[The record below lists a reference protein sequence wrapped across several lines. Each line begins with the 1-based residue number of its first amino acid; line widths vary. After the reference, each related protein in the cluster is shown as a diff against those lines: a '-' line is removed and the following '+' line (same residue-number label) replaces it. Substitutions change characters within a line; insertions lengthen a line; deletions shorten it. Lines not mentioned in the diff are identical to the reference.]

1 MIYIIRAKC
10 QLYSLLIFG
19 SIIQNT
25 LCFILKIQKQIYI
38 HNKNENIEVFMSK
51 LEYNEHYFG
60 TANPHIYGN
69 DELREPQIQGYYKV
83 YEHFIVRNKKNT
95 HAIVVLPTGVG
106 KTGLMGLLPF
116 HICEGRALII
126 TPQLTI
132 KDTVVDSLDPE
143 NPESFWYKRKIFDR
157 IDETPTL
164 VEFSGGMKNEILDV
178 ANIVVLNIHKLQ
190 ARLTKSPLNY
200 LPKDY
205 FDMIIIDEAHHST
218 ANTWV
223 ETINHFDKAKI
234 VKLTGTPIRTDG
246 VELAGELVYKYKLS
260 QAMAK
265 GYVKSLRNIEY
276 IPEQLLLTIDK
287 DETKQYTVEQ
297 LLELGLRDED
307 WIRRSVA
314 FSKECSESVVKESIK
329 LLENKRR
336 DTSKVPH
343 KIIAVACS
351 IDHAEEI
358 KQLYI
363 ENGYRAEVIHSKQMP
378 EKQDETKQNIENHRL
393 DVIIHV
399 AMLGEGY
406 DHPYLSIAAIFRPF
420 RSELP
425 YEQFIGRVL
434 RVIPEE
440 EVEKTDDN
448 IADIVSHHNLQL
460 ADLWEKYKVE
470 LQESEVIKHLQ
481 EENFLDDSGN
491 PSEGNSSGTS
501 ADIIPLGLAKEQ
513 GTGTLTTDTY
523 LNTELIK
530 KQKEEEKRQKESIDK
545 LQELLHIDYEQALAI
560 YNQTRTKDTAL
571 FKRPDL
577 YFANR
582 KKSLDDQIREILVPQ
597 LITRFHIN
605 QSEKNLA
612 NCRLFHGKYAWIKT
626 KASDNGA
633 MLAMYFNTYLRNTVG
648 KKREE
653 WKVTDFDIAF
663 EKLMIA
669 EEFVEKVLSEYLHL
683 DNDV

>member
-1 MIYIIRAKC
+1 MIYIFRAKC

-116 HICEGRALII
+116 HICEGRSLII

-164 VEFSGGMKNEILDV
+164 VEFSGGMKNEILDA

-190 ARLTKSPLNY
+190 TRLTKSPLNY

-406 DHPYLSIAAIFRPF
+406 DYPYLSIAAIFRPF

-530 KQKEEEKRQKESIDK
+530 KQKEEEKKQKESIDK

-683 DNDV
+683 DNDD

>member
-530 KQKEEEKRQKESIDK
+530 KQKEEEKKQKESIDK

>member
-1 MIYIIRAKC
+1 MAK
-10 QLYSLLIFG
+10 LE
-19 SIIQNT
+19 
-25 LCFILKIQKQIYI
+25 
-38 HNKNENIEVFMSK
+38 HNK
-51 LEYNEHYFG
+51 HYFE
-60 TANPHIYGN
+60 TTNPHIYGN
-69 DELREPQIQGYYKV
+69 GELREPQIQGYYKV

-164 VEFSGGMKNEILDV
+164 VEFSGGMKNEILDA

-276 IPEQLLLTIDK
+276 IPEQLFLTIDK
-287 DETKQYTVEQ
+287 DETKQYTVAQ

-351 IDHAEEI
+351 IDHAEKI

-363 ENGYRAEVIHSKQMP
+363 EKGYRAEVIHSKQMP
-378 EKQDETKQNIENHRL
+378 EKQDEIKQDIENHRL

-434 RVIPEE
+434 RVIPDE

-448 IADIVSHHNLQL
+448 IADVVSHHNLQL
-460 ADLWEKYKVE
+460 ADLWEKYKIE

-481 EENFLDDSGN
+481 EENILDDRCE
-491 PSEGNSSGTS
+491 PSEGNSSGAG

-513 GTGTLTTDTY
+513 GTGSLTTDTY

-597 LITRFHIN
+597 LIIRFHIN
-605 QSEKNLA
+605 QSGKDLA
-612 NCRLFHGKYAWIKT
+612 NCRLFNGKYAWIKT

-633 MLAMYFNTYLRNTVG
+633 MLAMYFNTYLRNTIG

-653 WKVTDFDIAF
+653 WKVTDFDVAF
-663 EKLMIA
+663 EKLTIA

-683 DNDV
+683 DNAEF

>member
-440 EVEKTDDN
+440 KVEKTDDN

>member
-1 MIYIIRAKC
+1 MIYIFRAKC

-19 SIIQNT
+19 NIIQNI

-116 HICEGRALII
+116 HICEGRSLII

-164 VEFSGGMKNEILDV
+164 VEFSGGMKNEILDA

-440 EVEKTDDN
+440 EAEKTDDN

-530 KQKEEEKRQKESIDK
+530 KQKEEEKKQKESIDK

-683 DNDV
+683 DNDD

>member
-1 MIYIIRAKC
+1 MVK
-10 QLYSLLIFG
+10 
-19 SIIQNT
+19 
-25 LCFILKIQKQIYI
+25 LKY
-38 HNKNENIEVFMSK
+38 NK
-51 LEYNEHYFG
+51 YYFE
-60 TANPHIYGN
+60 TTDPHIYGN
-69 DELREPQIQGYYKV
+69 NELREPQIQGYYKV
-83 YEHFIVRNKKNT
+83 YEHFVVRNKKNT

-132 KDTVVDSLDPE
+132 KDAVVDSLDPE

-157 IDETPTL
+157 VDEMPAL
-164 VEFSGGMKNEILDV
+164 VEFSSGMKREILDA

-190 ARLTKSPLNY
+190 SRLAKSPLNF

-246 VELAGELVYKYKLS
+246 MELAGELVYKYKLS

-276 IPEQLLLTIDK
+276 IPGKLLLTIDN
-287 DETKQYTVEQ
+287 DETKQYTVDE

-314 FSKECSESVVKESIK
+314 FSKECSDSVVKESIK

-336 DTSKVPH
+336 NTSKVPH

-351 IDHAEEI
+351 IEHAEQI

-363 ENGYRAEVIHSKQMP
+363 EKGYRAEVIHSKQMP
-378 EKQDETKQNIENHRL
+378 EKQDEIKQDIENHRL
-393 DVIIHV
+393 DIIIHV

-434 RVIPEE
+434 RAIPEKE
-440 EVEKTDDN
+440 IEKPDDN
-448 IADIVSHHNLQL
+448 IADVVSHHNLQL
-460 ADLWEKYKVE
+460 AELWEKYKIE
-470 LQESEVIKHLQ
+470 LQESEIIRHLQ
-481 EENFLDDSGN
+481 KENFLDYNQESYDKN
-491 PSEGNSSGTS
+491 VSETDT
-501 ADIIPLGLAKEQ
+501 DIIPLGFAKEQ
-513 GTGTLTTDTY
+513 GTGTLTTDIY
-523 LNTELIK
+523 LTTELIK
-530 KQKEEEKRQKESIDK
+530 KQKEEEKKQKESIDK
-545 LQELLHIDYEQALAI
+545 LQEILHIDYEQALAI
-560 YNQTRTKDTAL
+560 YNQTRTKDTAS

-582 KKSLDDQIREILVPQ
+582 KKNLDDQIREILVPQ
-597 LITRFHIN
+597 LITRFHIE
-605 QSEKNLA
+605 QSKKNLA
-612 NCRLFHGKYAWIKT
+612 NCRLFSGKYAWIKN
-626 KASDNGA
+626 KAADNGA
-633 MLAMYFNTYLRNTVG
+633 MLAMYFNTYLRNEIG

-663 EKLMIA
+663 EKLTIA
-669 EEFVEKVLSEYLHL
+669 EEFVGKVLNEYLQSN
-683 DNDV
+683 NDEY

>member
-1 MIYIIRAKC
+1 MAK
-10 QLYSLLIFG
+10 
-19 SIIQNT
+19 
-25 LCFILKIQKQIYI
+25 
-38 HNKNENIEVFMSK
+38 V
-51 LEYNEHYFG
+51 EYDEHYFE
-60 TANPHIYGN
+60 TANPFIYN
-69 DELREPQIQGYYKV
+69 NSALREPQIQGYYKV
-83 YEHFIVRNKKNT
+83 YEHFAVRKKRT

-106 KTGLMGLLPF
+106 KTGLIGLLPF
-116 HICEGRALII
+116 HNCEGRALII

-132 KDTVVDSLDPE
+132 KDTIVDSLNPD
-143 NPESFWYKRKIFDR
+143 NPESFWYKRKIFKR
-157 IDETPTL
+157 VDETPNL
-164 VEFSGGMKNEILDV
+164 VEFEKGVNREILDS
-178 ANIVVLNIHKLQ
+178 ASIVVLNIHKLQ
-190 ARLTKSPLNY
+190 VRLDSSPLNY

-223 ETINHFDKAKI
+223 ETINHFDKAKV

-276 IPEQLLLTIDK
+276 IPEKLFLTVDK
-287 DETKQYTVEQ
+287 DESKKYTVDE

-329 LLENKRR
+329 LLEVKRGN
-336 DTSKVPH
+336 SSAVPH

-351 IDHAEEI
+351 INHAEQI
-358 KQLYI
+358 KQMYV
-363 ENGYRAEVIHSKQMP
+363 EKGYRAEVIHSRQTL
-378 EKQDETKQNIENHRL
+378 EKQNEIKQDIENHRL

-406 DHPYLSIAAIFRPF
+406 DHLYLSVAAIFRPF
-420 RSELP
+420 RNELP

-434 RVIPEE
+434 RVIPEKE
-440 EVEKTDDN
+440 AEKADDN

-460 ADLWEKYKVE
+460 AELWKKYKIE

-481 EENFLDDSGN
+481 DENLLDGRNSASDGS
-491 PSEGNSSGTS
+491 SSGTDKLS
-501 ADIIPLGLAKEQ
+501 LGLAEEQ
-513 GTGTLTTDTY
+513 GTGTLTIDPY

-530 KQKEEEKRQKESIDK
+530 KQKEEEQRQKESIEK
-545 LQELLHIDYEQALAI
+545 LQELLHIDYEQALSI
-560 YNQTRTKDTAL
+560 YNQTRTKDTAA

-582 KKSLDDQIREILVPQ
+582 KNSLDEQIREIIIPQ
-597 LITRFHIN
+597 LITRFHID
-605 QSEKNLA
+605 QFKKDLSD
-612 NCRLFHGKYAWIKT
+612 CRLFRGKYSWIKN
-626 KASDNGA
+626 KASNNGA
-633 MLAMYFNTYLRNTVG
+633 MLGMYFNTYLKNEIGINR
-648 KKREE
+648 KD
-653 WKVTDFDIAF
+653 WKVSDFDIAF
-663 EKLMIA
+663 EKLAVA
-669 EEFVEKVLSEYLHL
+669 EEFVEKVLGEYLTIE
-683 DNDV
+683 NEEY

>member
-1 MIYIIRAKC
+1 MAE
-10 QLYSLLIFG
+10 
-19 SIIQNT
+19 
-25 LCFILKIQKQIYI
+25 LK
-38 HNKNENIEVFMSK
+38 
-51 LEYNEHYFG
+51 YNEHYFE
-60 TANPHIYGN
+60 TANPHIYN
-69 DELREPQIQGYYKV
+69 NSQLREPQIQGYYKI
-83 YEHFIVRNKKNT
+83 YEHFVVRNKKET

-132 KDTVVDSLDPE
+132 KDAVVDSLDPE
-143 NPESFWYKRKIFDR
+143 NPESFWYKRKIFDK
-157 IDETPTL
+157 ISETPTL
-164 VEFSGGMKNEILDV
+164 VEYEKGIKREILDT

-190 ARLTKSPLNY
+190 ARLNSSPLNY

-246 VELAGELVYKYKLS
+246 IELAGELVYKYKLS

-265 GYVKSLRNIEY
+265 GYVKSLRNFEY
-276 IPEQLLLTIDK
+276 IPEQLLLTLDK
-287 DETKQYTVEQ
+287 DDTRTYTVEQ

-314 FSKECSESVVKESIK
+314 YSRECSESVVKESIK
-329 LLENKRR
+329 LLEQKRR
-336 DTSKVPH
+336 DGSKVPH

-351 IDHAEEI
+351 IDHAEQI
-358 KQLYI
+358 KQIYV
-363 ENGYRAEVIHSKQMP
+363 ENGYRAEVIHSRQAP
-378 EKQDETKQNIENHRL
+378 EKQMEIKQNIENHRL
-393 DVIIHV
+393 DVIVHV

-420 RSELP
+420 RNELP

-434 RVIPEE
+434 RVIPEN
-440 EVEKTDDN
+440 EVEKAEDN
-448 IADIVSHHNLQL
+448 IADVVSHRNLQL
-460 ADLWEKYKVE
+460 TSLWEKYKIE

-481 EENFLDDSGN
+481 DKNFLVDKEDDKKEML
-491 PSEGNSSGTS
+491 EGG
-501 ADIIPLGLAKEQ
+501 AEIIPLGSVKERGQ
-513 GTGTLTTDTY
+513 GALVEDIY
-523 LNTELIK
+523 LDTELLK
-530 KQKEEEKRQKESIDK
+530 KQREEEQRQKESIDK
-545 LQELLHIDYEQALAI
+545 LQELLHIDYEQALSI
-560 YNQTRTKDTAL
+560 YNQTRTQDTAA

-582 KKSLDDQIREILVPQ
+582 KKNLDDQIREILVPQ

-605 QSEKNLA
+605 QLA
-612 NCRLFHGKYAWIKT
+612 KDLENCRLFTGKYSWIKSRI
-626 KASDNGA
+626 SDNGG
-633 MLAMYFNTYLRNTVG
+633 MLAAYFNAYLKNEIG

-653 WKVTDFDIAF
+653 WNVSDYDIAF
-663 EKLMIA
+663 SKLSVA
-669 EEFVEKVLSEYLHL
+669 EEFVEKVLAEYLHL
-683 DNDV
+683 DDEEF

>member
-1 MIYIIRAKC
+1 M
-10 QLYSLLIFG
+10 
-19 SIIQNT
+19 
-25 LCFILKIQKQIYI
+25 
-38 HNKNENIEVFMSK
+38 
-51 LEYNEHYFG
+51 
-60 TANPHIYGN
+60 NP
-69 DELREPQIQGYYKV
+69 
-83 YEHFIVRNKKNT
+83 
-95 HAIVVLPTGVG
+95 
-106 KTGLMGLLPF
+106 
-116 HICEGRALII
+116 
-126 TPQLTI
+126 
-132 KDTVVDSLDPE
+132 
-143 NPESFWYKRKIFDR
+143 
-157 IDETPTL
+157 PTL
-164 VEFSGGMKNEILDV
+164 VEFSGGMKNEILDA

-351 IDHAEEI
+351 IDYAEEI

-530 KQKEEEKRQKESIDK
+530 KQKEEEKKQKESIDK

-683 DNDV
+683 DNDD

>member
-1 MIYIIRAKC
+1 MIYIFRAKC

>member
-683 DNDV
+683 DNDD

>member
-1 MIYIIRAKC
+1 MIYIFRAKC

-19 SIIQNT
+19 NIIQNI

-116 HICEGRALII
+116 HICEGRSLII

-164 VEFSGGMKNEILDV
+164 VEFSGGMKNEILDA

-530 KQKEEEKRQKESIDK
+530 KQKEEEKKQKESIDK

-683 DNDV
+683 DNDD

>member
-297 LLELGLRDED
+297 LLELGVRDED

-363 ENGYRAEVIHSKQMP
+363 ENGYRAEVIHSKQLP

>member
-1 MIYIIRAKC
+1 
-10 QLYSLLIFG
+10 
-19 SIIQNT
+19 
-25 LCFILKIQKQIYI
+25 
-38 HNKNENIEVFMSK
+38 MSK

-95 HAIVVLPTGVG
+95 HAIAVLPTGVG

-164 VEFSGGMKNEILDV
+164 VEFSGGMKNEILDA

>member
-1 MIYIIRAKC
+1 MAE
-10 QLYSLLIFG
+10 
-19 SIIQNT
+19 
-25 LCFILKIQKQIYI
+25 LK
-38 HNKNENIEVFMSK
+38 
-51 LEYNEHYFG
+51 YNEHYFE
-60 TANPHIYGN
+60 TANPHIYN
-69 DELREPQIQGYYKV
+69 NSQLREPQIQGYYKI
-83 YEHFIVRNKKNT
+83 YEHFVVRNKKET

-132 KDTVVDSLDPE
+132 KDAVVDSLDPE
-143 NPESFWYKRKIFDR
+143 NPESFWYKRKIFDK
-157 IDETPTL
+157 ISETPTL
-164 VEFSGGMKNEILDV
+164 VEYEKGIKREILNT

-190 ARLTKSPLNY
+190 ARLNSSPLNY

-246 VELAGELVYKYKLS
+246 IELAGELVYKYKLS

-265 GYVKSLRNIEY
+265 GYVKSLRNFEY
-276 IPEQLLLTIDK
+276 IPEQLLLTLDK
-287 DETKQYTVEQ
+287 DDTRTYTVEQ

-314 FSKECSESVVKESIK
+314 YSRECSESVVKESIK
-329 LLENKRR
+329 LLEQKRR
-336 DTSKVPH
+336 DGSKVPH

-351 IDHAEEI
+351 IDHAEQI
-358 KQLYI
+358 KQIYV
-363 ENGYRAEVIHSKQMP
+363 ENGYRAEVIHSRQAP
-378 EKQDETKQNIENHRL
+378 EKQMEIKQNIENHRL
-393 DVIIHV
+393 DVIVHV

-420 RSELP
+420 RNELP

-434 RVIPEE
+434 RVIPEN
-440 EVEKTDDN
+440 EVEKAEDN
-448 IADIVSHHNLQL
+448 IADVVSHRNLQL
-460 ADLWEKYKVE
+460 TSLWEKYKIE

-481 EENFLDDSGN
+481 DKNLLVDKEDAKKEML
-491 PSEGNSSGTS
+491 EGG
-501 ADIIPLGLAKEQ
+501 AEIIPLGAVKERGQ
-513 GTGTLTTDTY
+513 GALVEDIY
-523 LNTELIK
+523 LDTELLK
-530 KQKEEEKRQKESIDK
+530 KQREEEQRQKESIDK
-545 LQELLHIDYEQALAI
+545 LQELLHIDYEQALSI
-560 YNQTRTKDTAL
+560 YNQTRTQDTAA

-582 KKSLDDQIREILVPQ
+582 KKNLDDQIREILVPQ

-605 QSEKNLA
+605 QLA
-612 NCRLFHGKYAWIKT
+612 KDLENCRLFTGKYSWIKSRI
-626 KASDNGA
+626 SDNGG
-633 MLAMYFNTYLRNTVG
+633 MLAAYFNAYLKNEIG

-653 WKVTDFDIAF
+653 WNVSDYDIAF
-663 EKLMIA
+663 SKLSVA
-669 EEFVEKVLSEYLHL
+669 EEFVEKVLAEYLHL
-683 DNDV
+683 DDEEF

>member
-10 QLYSLLIFG
+10 QWYSLLIFG

-164 VEFSGGMKNEILDV
+164 VEFSGGMKNEILDA

-246 VELAGELVYKYKLS
+246 VELAGELVYKCKLS

-491 PSEGNSSGTS
+491 PSEGNSTGTS

-582 KKSLDDQIREILVPQ
+582 KKSVDNQIREILVPQ